1 MVSRCFP
8 GGYNVKLYIS
18 RGRLA
23 WWLLAFLHSE
33 SFRCSFSTLTVDN
46 YSSKVTML
54 TLLLLQTVTAGGVR
68 FTCGITEIFVLD
80 GYSKYVII
88 PVVRTLR
95 RRANMSS
102 RTRAQNTLKEWTH
115 IRLYIR
121 FIAQTIEKLR
131 ASLQSQEV

>member
-1 MVSRCFP
+1 MYINLKVST
-8 GGYNVKLYIS
+8 NTIITS
-18 RGRLA
+18 QS
-23 WWLLAFLHSE
+23 FL
-33 SFRCSFSTLTVDN
+33 CSFSTVTVDN

-68 FTCGITEIFVLD
+68 LTCGITEIFVLD

-115 IRLYIR
+115 NIPRLFSYLGTQR
-121 FIAQTIEKLR
+121 G
-131 ASLQSQEV
+131 